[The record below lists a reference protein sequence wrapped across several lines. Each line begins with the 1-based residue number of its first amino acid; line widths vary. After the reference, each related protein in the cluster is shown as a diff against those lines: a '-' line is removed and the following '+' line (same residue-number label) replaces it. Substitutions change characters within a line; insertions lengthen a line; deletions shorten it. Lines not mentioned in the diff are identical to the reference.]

1 MGGFV
6 PANISSSGENKDQES
21 GRITG
26 FAYYNKPYAKN
37 DAFMT
42 SLKYV
47 AKKYSAGWL
56 VTIHTAKFT
65 PLWK

>member
-47 AKKYSAGWL
+47 AKSTVL
-56 VTIHTAKFT
+56 VD
-65 PLWK
+65 